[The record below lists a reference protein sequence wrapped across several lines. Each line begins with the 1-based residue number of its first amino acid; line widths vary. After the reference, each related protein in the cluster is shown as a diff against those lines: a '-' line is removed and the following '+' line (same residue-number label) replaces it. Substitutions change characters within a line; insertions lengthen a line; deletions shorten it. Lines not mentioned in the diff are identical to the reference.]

1 LHINHLIEEKKKVG
15 REKDKSDVIA
25 LEEIK
30 KRG

>member
-25 LEEIK
+25 LEVIK